1 MARNDEKKSVRC
13 SFCGKPQSL
22 VNRLVAGNGVYIC
35 DECVRLCMSIID
47 EGYQPESV
55 STAEITLRRDQLP
68 KPAEMRATLDD
79 YIIGQDRAKVVLSV
93 AVYNHYKRI
102 LRGDQDN
109 DVELQK
115 SNVLLIGP
123 TGSGKTLFAQTLAK
137 MLDVPFAIA
146 DATTLTEAGYVG
158 EDVENI
164 LLKLLQAADFDVERA
179 QRGIIYIDEID
190 KIARKS
196 ENTSITRDVSGE
208 GVQQALLKLLEGMG
222 VKVTRSGTDVTL
234 NAGNVTSTKAPYELV
249 KTMRA
254 SVLTLCPLAAR
265 FGSAEVSLPGGCAIG
280 ARPVDQHIR
289 GLRQLGATVDIDHG
303 YVRATAQRLKGAH
316 IVTDMVTVTGTENLV
331 MAAVLAEGE
340 TVIENAAREPEV
352 VDLCDCLNAMGAHI
366 TGAGTPV
373 ISIEGVERL
382 HGGTYSVIPDQIEAG
397 TYMAAVA
404 ATGGQLLLKN
414 VIPKHMECISA
425 KLMEMGVS
433 VTEDD
438 DSLLVRRSGPLTK
451 TNVKT
456 LPYPGFPTDMQ
467 PQITAVLALAAGT
480 SLVTEG
486 VYGAN
491 RFKYVDEL
499 KRLGAHIQV
508 DGKVAVVE
516 GVKQLVGAPIQACD
530 LRAGAALVIAGLAAQ
545 GTTELSHINYIERG
559 YEDLVGKLRAVG
571 ADISLVDVPDEA
583 DTETHAG

>member
-1 MARNDEKKSVRC
+1 MNKYMIRGGRELFGEVTVSGAKNAAVAII
-13 SFCGKPQSL
+13 PAALL
-22 VNRLVAGNGVYIC
+22 VDGVC
-35 DECVRLCMSIID
+35 
-47 EGYQPESV
+47 
-55 STAEITLRRDQLP
+55 
-68 KPAEMRATLDD
+68 
-79 YIIGQDRAKVVLSV
+79 
-93 AVYNHYKRI
+93 RI
-102 LRGDQDN
+102 
-109 DVELQK
+109 
-115 SNVLLIGP
+115 
-123 TGSGKTLFAQTLAK
+123 
-137 MLDVPFAIA
+137 
-146 DATTLTEAGYVG
+146 
-158 EDVENI
+158 ENI
-164 LLKLLQAADFDVERA
+164 PQ
-179 QRGIIYIDEID
+179 I
-190 KIARKS
+190 S
-196 ENTSITRDVSGE
+196 
-208 GVQQALLKLLEGMG
+208 
-222 VKVTRSGTDVTL
+222 DVTL
-234 NAGNVTSTKAPYELV
+234 FFSILEELGARIRVLNRHAVEIDCHAIHSTRPSYDLARRI
-249 KTMRA
+249 RA
-254 SVLTLCPLAAR
+254 SYYLLGALLGR
-265 FGSAEVSLPGGCAIG
+265 FGQATVAMPGGCNFGVRPIDQHIKGFTTMGAEVSVEGGFIHTAARNGRLVG
-280 ARPVDQHIR
+280 APVYLDVVSV
-289 GLRQLGATVDIDHG
+289 GATMNI
-303 YVRATAQRLKGAH
+303 
-316 IVTDMVTVTGTENLV
+316 M
-331 MAAVLAEGE
+331 MAAALAEG
-340 TVIENAAREPEV
+340 TTTIENAAKEPHI
-352 VDLCDCLNAMGAHI
+352 VDLANFLNSMGADI
-366 TGAGTPV
+366 KGAGTD
-373 ISIEGVERL
+373 SIKIRGVKRL
-382 HGGTYSVIPDQIEAG
+382 TGGSYGIIPDQIEAG

-467 PQITAVLALAAGT
+467 PQITAVLALAEGT